1 MQFNLKESLNEV
13 VNLAKYKASIM
24 GIKIKF
30 QAQFQGD
37 FDHSIKFDEL
47 KKSFMAIDDNIENH
61 PILIKV
67 SKLTNFQQLPTCVI
81 GDCKRLKQVCLN
93 MIQNAINYTFEGS
106 IIINAHYDIESRQ
119 IIFIITDQ
127 GIGLTV
133 DE

>member
-1 MQFNLKESLNEV
+1 
-13 VNLAKYKASIM
+13 M

-37 FDHSIKFDEL
+37 FDLASNFVHSIKFDEL